1 VSEEQN
7 LSHLTKQPSKQE
19 QPVKVIQEQSFG
31 SHSSY
36 WPFALA
42 VALLVVLIGV
52 IANTPIILGIG
63 IVLIVAAVIGWG
75 LEHR

>member
-7 LSHLTKQPSKQE
+7 LSQQPSRQE
-19 QPVKVIQEQSFG
+19 QPVKVVQEQSFG

-42 VALLVVLIGV
+42 VALIVVLIGV
-52 IANTPIILGIG
+52 IASNPIILGIG